1 MLTRLH
7 PCWYACADASGRTS
21 RRSMFDLLCPLGYN
35 AFGAKYDDAR
45 GTMTYLE
52 WIYLLGLLAA
62 EGLRLRHRRPRQK
75 LELPLAEKAVLLLVI
90 FGIWLLPVVF
100 ILTSWFDLA
109 DYHRPEWLAWVALLP
124 FAANLWLRWQAQRDL
139 GRNWSSTLAVRPEH
153 QLVTEGIYRYLRH
166 PIYTALWLWALAQ
179 PLLLP
184 NWLAGFGGLL
194 AVIPLTL
201 LRIPREEALMLE
213 QFGDA
218 YLAYMNNTGRLLPRW
233 RPPQG

>member
-1 MLTRLH
+1 MSY
-7 PCWYACADASGRTS
+7 WQ
-21 RRSMFDLLCPLGYN
+21 
-35 AFGAKYDDAR
+35 
-45 GTMTYLE
+45 

-62 EGLRLRHRRPRQK
+62 EGLRLHHRRPRQK
-75 LELPLAEKAVLLLVI
+75 YQLPWSEKAVLLLVI
-90 FGIWLLPVVF
+90 LGIWLLPAVF
-100 ILTSWFDLA
+100 VFTPWLDFAS
-109 DYHRPEWLAWVALLP
+109 YHRPEWLGWLALLP
-124 FAANLWLRWQAQRDL
+124 FVANLWLRWRAQRDL

-153 QLVTEGIYRYLRH
+153 RLVTEGIYRFLRH

-184 NWLAGFGGLL
+184 NWAAGFGGLL

-218 YLAYMNNTGRLLPRW
+218 YRTYMNHTGRLLPRR
-233 RPPQG
+233 RPSQGKVP